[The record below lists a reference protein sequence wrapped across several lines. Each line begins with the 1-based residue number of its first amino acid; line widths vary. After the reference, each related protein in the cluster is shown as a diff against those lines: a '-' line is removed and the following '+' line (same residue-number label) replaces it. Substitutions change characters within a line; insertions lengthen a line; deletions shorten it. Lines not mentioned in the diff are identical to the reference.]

1 MWFTVCRFH
10 MWILF
15 VLFPFDTKSR
25 VSNVLCVSTVLSR
38 PPLYIIS
45 TCVYSMISENLDLW
59 VFIKTAIFK
68 VAFVIFA
75 LLELLIQIC
84 FFWTRDA
91 TFLFDVLI
99 WLHTMK
105 RSIERKRFSSG
116 LYSSGYSNFTTPNRL
131 QLEPHATR
139 RRFKLRITTMD
150 RNVTGTWLHLTIK
163 SNIMFD
169 VVMFK
174 FVCFRL
180 ERSRT
185 F

>member
-116 LYSSGYSNFTTPNRL
+116 LYSLGYSNFTTQPLTIRT
-131 QLEPHATR
+131 TR
-139 RRFKLRITTMD
+139 NSTSIQIAHNNHGPKRY
-150 RNVTGTWLHLTIK
+150 RNVTPSYDKKQYHVRCCYVQICLFSIGTI
-163 SNIMFD
+163 
-169 VVMFK
+169 
-174 FVCFRL
+174 
-180 ERSRT
+180 
-185 F
+185 